1 MTRDHKGDEIK
12 KLASLDRF
20 MMDQIFE
27 ATDEELLREASE
39 DGVDLAKLKDEHLAL
54 LGEAAKVAGRNRQAA
69 IREEMARDRAKPPV
83 TLDVARARSQYDR
96 LLAGNDNAANRMTMA
111 ARNQD
116 CDAEADMEGML
127 EDFAELGIIK
137 DAEKDKPGP

>member
-1 MTRDHKGDEIK
+1 MTRDHKDDETK

-20 MMDQIFE
+20 MMDQLFE
-27 ATDEELLREASE
+27 AADEDLVREASE
-39 DGVDLAKLKDEHLAL
+39 DGVDLAKLKGGHLAL

-69 IREEMARDRAKPPV
+69 IREEMARDRAKPTV
-83 TLDVARARSQYDR
+83 VLDVARARSEYDR

-116 CDAEADMEGML
+116 GDAEADMAGML
-127 EDFAELGIIK
+127 EDFAELGVIK
-137 DAEKDKPGP
+137 DAEKDKSGP